1 MFSPIFERFLGKRK
15 EQPSP
20 TESESSNEDGGNSQS
35 GEDSDDEE
43 MVDSID
49 DTQVV
54 SNEEFDEV
62 TATMGQLL
70 TRIIP
75 DADIH
80 SSNVIIIGGQSS
92 GKTKMIISMVF
103 HHLIDN
109 PSFTNQMGEK
119 LLKLFRTGE
128 KMVTRRPTEIRFEKA
143 LPGSPCNISLQLGK
157 DSANFDDPK
166 FDEIVAAVHYESVVR
181 DGKAFEGKLK
191 VTICAPDLP
200 NMYFTDLP
208 GLIYELF

>member
-191 VTICAPDLP
+191 VAICAPDLP